1 MKNKVIKNIGVK
13 QETLYGLG
21 TLSLVAGLLLI
32 GLVSLTIQ
40 TNAIAKDESRVSFD
54 QTEAHFSQPYQ
65 SKILLSGS
73 AYNQTLLNRDC
84 VLADELICQN
94 LSKDMR

>member
-32 GLVSLTIQ
+32 GLVSLSIQ
-40 TNAIAKDESRVSFD
+40 TDAIAKDESRVSLD
-54 QTEAHFSQPYQ
+54 QTEAHFSQRYH

-73 AYNQTLLNRDC
+73 AYNHSLLNRDC
-84 VLADELICQN
+84 VLVDELICQN
-94 LSKDMR
+94 LSKNIR